1 MPTDLKWIERARR
14 IGWEGTAM
22 LRWFHVSDLPQ
33 SVQQAIA
40 AELATVAAEVRAEK
54 DAEWKGLMDDQVAVT
69 EDLRAQLAQA
79 HKQLEATGGIAACMR
94 LNEKLRAQL
103 AACVEALKPFALA
116 WQTWYANPRGPSAQ
130 NQVTNDQFLQA
141 AKLLRD
147 SHMTDLAALA
157 AEAERGREEGGAA

>member
-1 MPTDLKWIERARR
+1 M
-14 IGWEGTAM
+14 G
-22 LRWFHVSDLPQ
+22 SDPQ
-33 SVQQAIA
+33 SYLAAMDELAHRGCNTTI
-40 AELATVAAEVRAEK
+40 AELR
-54 DAEWKGLMDDQVAVT
+54 
-69 EDLRAQLAQA
+69 LRAQEQDDELGKFRASERE
-79 HKQLEATGGIAACMR
+79 LRGMVAAMAG
-94 LNEKLRAQL
+94 L
-103 AACVEALKPFALA
+103 LKPFALA

>member
-22 LRWFHVSDLPQ
+22 LRKFHGSDLPQ

-69 EDLRAQLAQA
+69 EDLRAQLAA
-79 HKQLEATGGIAACMR
+79 ENAELKQELGQERADLLER
-94 LNEKLRAQL
+94 LKEVGHLLIQRDVLTANRD
-103 AACVEALKPFALA
+103 ALA
-116 WQTWYANPRGPSAQ
+116 ERIGEAATEVFWRNRYASLETLRPMIRAI
-130 NQVTNDQFLQA
+130 VERA
-141 AKLLRD
+141 AKGD
-147 SHMTDLAALA
+147 
-157 AEAERGREEGGAA
+157 